1 MFTLEKKQGNLQAIL
16 YNLTNTS
23 LSVQNRIISD
33 VNEVLQKHTF
43 NIFHLQLPKVEI
55 SFFN

>member
-33 VNEVLQKHTF
+33 VNEVLQKTH
-43 NIFHLQLPKVEI
+43 I
-55 SFFN
+55 